1 MFSRPVFAFIF
12 AEWTHDTAQE
22 ELESRPI
29 EVIVCANEAH
39 VMIRAW
45 GGQRGGCR
53 SKKGVKM
60 PLQMDVSTVVICWF
74 TCWCLMI
81 SKVKVPQV
89 GQNINRQ
96 DMQVGQSWE
105 KFAKEL
111 VIEHKESLLKL
122 ATECGLTCAL
132 PSVEININFGRGIDA
147 TEWHDSHSRRFMG
160 VPWFSSDHCS
170 FEIVSCKVYN
180 IIREGISAEW
190 IWRWTSTFTFA
201 CEVPHST

>member
-1 MFSRPVFAFIF
+1 
-12 AEWTHDTAQE
+12 
-22 ELESRPI
+22 
-29 EVIVCANEAH
+29 
-39 VMIRAW
+39 
-45 GGQRGGCR
+45 
-53 SKKGVKM
+53 
-60 PLQMDVSTVVICWF
+60 
-74 TCWCLMI
+74 MI

-147 TEWHDSHSRRFMG
+147 TE
-160 VPWFSSDHCS
+160 
-170 FEIVSCKVYN
+170 
-180 IIREGISAEW
+180 
-190 IWRWTSTFTFA
+190 
-201 CEVPHST
+201 